1 MHLGSEQTKIKNI
14 IFTGKTLKIEFEN
27 NESLTYNF
35 KIISQPNETVS
46 EHVKRLEANTY
57 NLKELVEK
65 FKSNNI
71 FSYIGKKVELN
82 FSNGKL
88 SDFIVLED

>member
-1 MHLGSEQTKIKNI
+1 MYRDKENTKIKNI
-14 IFTGKTLKIEFEN
+14 IFTGKALQIEFEN
-27 NESLTYNF
+27 NDSLTYNF
-35 KIISQPNETVS
+35 KIISQPNETVG

-71 FSYIGKKVELN
+71 FNYIGKKVELS
-82 FSNGKL
+82 FSNGRL
-88 SDFIVLED
+88 SDFTVLED